1 MFVVKNESFEF
12 MIELTS
18 TTSIDINKRDKE
30 FKSSLE
36 RVAWTQY
43 YVSFNETLLNYKV
56 DV

>member
-18 TTSIDINKRDKE
+18 TINIDINKRDKE

-36 RVAWTQY
+36 RVA
-43 YVSFNETLLNYKV
+43 
-56 DV
+56 